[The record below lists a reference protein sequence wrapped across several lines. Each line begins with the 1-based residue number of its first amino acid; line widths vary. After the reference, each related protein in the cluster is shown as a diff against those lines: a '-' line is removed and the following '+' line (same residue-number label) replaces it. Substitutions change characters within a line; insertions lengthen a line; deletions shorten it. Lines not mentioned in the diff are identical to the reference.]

1 MNEPDNSRLREFE
14 MLERVVHT
22 SGALDCGSGICAKI
36 DQLAN
41 DCYRLSKHEV
51 GMFPRQST
59 MAYLRGLVLA
69 DLKRQSEVG
78 DEPLPPPPSHE

>member
-1 MNEPDNSRLREFE
+1 MSEPDNSRLREFE

-36 DQLAN
+36 DHLAN

-78 DEPLPPPPSHE
+78 SDPSSKRPK